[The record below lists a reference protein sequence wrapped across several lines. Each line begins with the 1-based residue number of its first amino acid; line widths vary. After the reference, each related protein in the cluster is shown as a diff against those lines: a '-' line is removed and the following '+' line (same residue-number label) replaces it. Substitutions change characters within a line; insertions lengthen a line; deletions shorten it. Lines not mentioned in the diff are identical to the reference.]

1 MKIYLAD
8 QTANFPK
15 HLEVLKSARVMAY
28 DRSQLKEKV
37 SSVEIATS
45 IPFEKLNTDFLFEYK
60 IFPSNILVFLTQWEN
75 EKRKMQP
82 GDTIVQQ
89 VFIPPVKK
97 FSQKLIFGVR
107 IKEIIDEP
115 ARKGFSYETLEGHVE
130 KGISTFTVEQ
140 EGSKIIF
147 KIQTFSG
154 AGNFLAKLM
163 GPIFS
168 TPYQTFCTN
177 KALENCKRQ
186 IEASPSM

>member
-1 MKIYLAD
+1 MKIYLSD
-8 QTANFPK
+8 QTENFPE
-15 HLEVLKSARVMAY
+15 HLALLKPAPVMAY

-37 SSVEIATS
+37 SAVEIVTS
-45 IPFEKLNTDFLFEYK
+45 TPFEKRNLDFLFDYK
-60 IFPSNILVFLTQWEN
+60 IFPSNILTFLTQWEN

-89 VFIPPVKK
+89 VFIPPVKS

-107 IKEIIDEP
+107 IKEIIDEL

-140 EGSKIIF
+140 EGSRIIF

-154 AGNFLAKLM
+154 AGNFLSKLM
-163 GPIFS
+163 GPVFS
-168 TPYQTFCTN
+168 VPYQRLCTN

-186 IEASPSM
+186 LEASK